1 MMKRIIKNS
10 KGQSTIEFLST
21 FTFVIAFFFVFAKIG
36 LNYTHS
42 YLLQYANFMASRA
55 YLVADNKI
63 PNDSLARSRAN
74 EVFQSF
80 NVVNCQPDCTLNFNS
95 KENAPWFLTGTYID
109 FKTKFSLM
117 KVLTGDIDMN
127 FRIESFLGKEPTI
140 RECLARICQS
150 FSEVSTGSGNG
161 NCSSTNSTI
170 YDNGC

>member
-1 MMKRIIKNS
+1 MMSKRKMKNN

-63 PNDSLARSRAN
+63 PNDSLARAKAN
-74 EVFQSF
+74 QVFESF
-80 NVVNCQPDCTLNFNS
+80 NVVNCNPECTLSFNS
-95 KENAPWFLTGTYID
+95 KQTSPWFLTGTYLD
-109 FKTKFSLM
+109 FETKFSLM
-117 KVLTGDIDMN
+117 QVLTGDIDMK

-140 RECLARICQS
+140 RECLQRVCQS
-150 FSEVSTGSGNG
+150 FSEVGG
-161 NCSSTNSTI
+161 NCSSTLSTI

>member
-1 MMKRIIKNS
+1 MNKLSKNN

-36 LNYTHS
+36 LNFTHS

-63 PNDSLARSRAN
+63 PGDSLARSKAN
-74 EVFQSF
+74 QVFQSY
-80 NVVNCQPDCTLNFNS
+80 NVVNCGPECALKFNS
-95 KENAPWFLTGTYID
+95 KQTTDWFLTGTYLD
-109 FKTKFSLM
+109 YKTKFSLM
-117 KVLTGDIDMN
+117 KVLTGDIDMS

-140 RECLARICQS
+140 RECLVRVCQS
-150 FSEVSTGSGNG
+150 FSEITTASGAG
-161 NCSSTNSTI
+161 NCSSTLTTI